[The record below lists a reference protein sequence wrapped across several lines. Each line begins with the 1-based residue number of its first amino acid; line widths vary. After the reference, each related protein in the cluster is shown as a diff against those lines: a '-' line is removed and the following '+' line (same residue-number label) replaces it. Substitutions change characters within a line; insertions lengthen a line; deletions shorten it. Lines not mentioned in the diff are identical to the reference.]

1 MRATIVYCRRVQ
13 HYQRVFFF
21 KYIPSEIYN
30 VKNNIKPIYEKV
42 IVYIILSEIYEIN
55 IGMDS
60 INIRNKIKIA
70 KATTSSKHTQ
80 TNL

>member
-13 HYQRVFFF
+13 QYQRAFFF

-30 VKNNIKPIYEKV
+30 VKNNIKSIYEKV
-42 IVYIILSEIYEIN
+42 IAYIILSEIYEIN
-55 IGMDS
+55 IEMDS

-70 KATTSSKHTQ
+70 NAIHIF
-80 TNL
+80 